1 MKRPVAILRQVSI
14 PTPQSGNPALPR
26 TAPMTDPLQPETH
39 AHTTPRLYLWITG
52 LFLLAALVPTLWTRL
67 DLQAAALFTGPQAW
81 LHAVDWWWVLLI
93 NAYVPTVFR
102 WCLLAALLGWV
113 AASLRPGWQAWR
125 LPLLFV
131 VLAGVLGPG
140 AVVNWGF
147 KDNWQ
152 RARPYQVENFGGPQK
167 FSRAAVMTN
176 QCDANCSFV
185 SGHVAC
191 GVFLVSLGLV
201 HRRRQRRWAAVGVLA
216 GLVIGFS
223 RMADV
228 AHWLS
233 DVLWAFPITLAVS
246 WLVWKGLLALY
257 RKPSATV
264 G

>member
-1 MKRPVAILRQVSI
+1 
-14 PTPQSGNPALPR
+14 
-26 TAPMTDPLQPETH
+26 MTDSFQPEPPFSK
-39 AHTTPRLYLWITG
+39 TPRLYLWITG
-52 LFLLAALVPTLWTRL
+52 LSLLTALVPTLWTSL
-67 DLQAAALFTGPQAW
+67 DLQAAAIFAGPQAW
-81 LHAVDWWWVLLI
+81 LHAVGWWWVEWI

-102 WCLLAALLGWV
+102 WCLVAALLAWI
-113 AASLRPGWQAWR
+113 AASLNARWQTWR

-131 VLAGVLGPG
+131 FVAGVLGPG

-152 RARPYQVENFGGPQK
+152 RARPYQVENFGGTQK

-201 HRRRQRRWAAVGVLA
+201 HRRRQRTWAALGVLS
-216 GLVIGFS
+216 GLVIGFA

-246 WLVWKGLLALY
+246 WLVWKALLRVY